1 MVSMDLHGQGDPSG
15 LVDHFIVVEHCLI
28 PWDIQEVED
37 LGQGG
42 PRPQHQLLVVH
53 HQTVSGPDFVAVFVH
68 DADGVVPFF
77 QTLSIAVQVE
87 TGDCHL
93 YGNGK
98 RHNIYNSTI
107 IIIKK
112 YRF

>member
-1 MVSMDLHGQGDPSG
+1 MGIGQYMDLHRQGDPSG
-15 LVDHFIVVEHCLI
+15 LVDHFIVVEHRLI
-28 PWDIQEVED
+28 PRDIQEVEN
-37 LGQGG
+37 LGQRG

-93 YGNGK
+93 Y
-98 RHNIYNSTI
+98 
-107 IIIKK
+107 KK
-112 YRF
+112 A